1 MRARRSACRFE
12 SDSAEPDPD
21 RPRFPRGS
29 CYDHRTSLDLSDDEN
44 TASPYRGGGGA
55 SGAYHHRVVPGR
67 SAEDFRPL
75 IRFLRKDSKRE
86 TTAPRGLLGRLGE
99 ALRKTRTAIADG
111 IAQIIGTRTTIDE
124 ALLEDIETIL
134 LCADVGVE
142 ATRRIIGSLESR
154 VSRREVGDMT
164 ALLASLERD
173 MLEILAPV
181 EQPLSIPRSGGPC
194 VILVIGI
201 NGAGKTT
208 TIGKLASRLKSEGRS
223 VMIAAGDT
231 FRAAAIEQVQAW
243 GDRAGV
249 PVVAQQPGADSASVI
264 YDAFG
269 AARARGVDV
278 LIADTAGRLH
288 TRVGLM
294 DELRKVR
301 RVIGK
306 LDASAPHEVLL
317 VLDAGTGQNALNQA
331 AQFHDAIGVTGIAL
345 TKLDGTAKGG
355 IIFAIAERLRLPIR
369 LIGVG
374 EGVDDLRDFDAKSFV
389 AAIVGR

>member
-1 MRARRSACRFE
+1 MIQFFRRESSREAPARQ
-12 SDSAEPDPD
+12 
-21 RPRFPRGS
+21 
-29 CYDHRTSLDLSDDEN
+29 
-44 TASPYRGGGGA
+44 
-55 SGAYHHRVVPGR
+55 
-67 SAEDFRPL
+67 
-75 IRFLRKDSKRE
+75 
-86 TTAPRGLLGRLGE
+86 GLLGRLGK
-99 ALRKTRTAIADG
+99 ALSKTRSAIADG
-111 IAQIIGTRTTIDE
+111 IAQIIGARTTIDD

-134 LCADVGVE
+134 LTADVGVE
-142 ATRRIIGSLESR
+142 ATRRIIGSLQTR
-154 VSRREVGDMT
+154 VSRSEVKDVT

-173 MLEILAPV
+173 MVEILERVQA
-181 EQPLSIPRSGGPC
+181 PLSIPDSDGPY
-194 VILVIGI
+194 VILVVGV

-208 TIGKLASRLKSEGRS
+208 TIGKLAARLGSGGRS

-231 FRAAAIEQVQAW
+231 FRAAAVEQLQEW
-243 GDRAGV
+243 GRRAGV

-264 YDAFG
+264 YDAFE
-269 AARARGVDV
+269 AARARGIDI

-317 VLDAGTGQNALNQA
+317 VLDAGTGQNALTQA
-331 AQFHDAIGVTGIAL
+331 VVFHDAVGVTGIAL

-355 IIFAIAERLRLPIR
+355 IIFAIAEQLGLPIR

-374 EGVDDLRDFDAKSFV
+374 EGVDDLRDFDAKTFV
-389 AAIVGR
+389 AAIIGR

>member
-1 MRARRSACRFE
+1 M
-12 SDSAEPDPD
+12 
-21 RPRFPRGS
+21 
-29 CYDHRTSLDLSDDEN
+29 
-44 TASPYRGGGGA
+44 
-55 SGAYHHRVVPGR
+55 
-67 SAEDFRPL
+67 
-75 IRFLRKDSKRE
+75 
-86 TTAPRGLLGRLGE
+86 RLGE
-99 ALRKTRTAIADG
+99 ALRKTRGAIAG
-111 IAQIIGTRTTIDE
+111 GLARIIGARTTIDD

-134 LCADVGVE
+134 LTADLGVE
-142 ATRRIIGSLESR
+142 ATRRIIGNLESR
-154 VSRREVGDMT
+154 VSRSEIGDID

-173 MLEILAPV
+173 MLEILERV
-181 EQPLSIPRSGGPC
+181 EDPLSIPASGGPH
-194 VILVIGI
+194 VILVIGV

-208 TIGKLASRLKSEGRS
+208 TIGKLAARLRAQDRS

-249 PVVAQQPGADSASVI
+249 PVVAQQTGADSASVV
-264 YDAFG
+264 YDAFA
-269 AARARGVDV
+269 AARARGIDV

-301 RVIGK
+301 RVVGK

-317 VLDAGTGQNALNQA
+317 VLDAGTGQNALTQA
-331 AQFHDAIGVTGIAL
+331 VQFHEAIGVTGIAL

-355 IIFAIAERLRLPIR
+355 IIFAIAQRLGLPIR

-374 EGVDDLRDFDAKSFV
+374 EGIDDLRDFDAKTFV